1 MSIINIIIFLLCKK
15 AITDN
20 IAIFEIDGYN
30 YNRPFLSIDFPNEDV
45 IHSLELNT
53 YLNYSAFDLEHLN
66 SSQIINRNCSLL
78 LEEQIT
84 SILYYTDIKI
94 QNKVLV
100 EHLSLYSTP
109 DIHLARD
116 NGIGLGY
123 HFNNESF
130 SIVHKLYKSMHLPHL
145 QFSFHNANDDM
156 KGHLY
161 IGGIPDNNHLLYP
174 YKGIVKVNEDLP
186 TWGFNMTSIIIN
198 GREYKVELPCIVNT
212 AIRLAIIS
220 DDLYQLIIDDVL
232 KEEVKNKLCREE
244 RDASQRY
251 LRCNKNIIKGS
262 FDFVFNNEVKIRM
275 SINDFMMSKGKSSE
289 TYELYSN
296 NKDPHPIHYFN
307 GVIFGMNFLN
317 RFNYTVFD
325 YENKQME
332 FYSDSYVIEKNVQNS
347 FTVIKTLVT
356 ITIVLTILNFILLT
370 YTKFIIII

>member
-145 QFSFHNANDDM
+145 QFSFQ
-156 KGHLY
+156 
-161 IGGIPDNNHLLYP
+161 IGRA
-174 YKGIVKVNEDLP
+174 
-186 TWGFNMTSIIIN
+186 S
-198 GREYKVELPCIVNT
+198 
-212 AIRLAIIS
+212 
-220 DDLYQLIIDDVL
+220 
-232 KEEVKNKLCREE
+232 CRE
-244 RDASQRY
+244 R
-251 LRCNKNIIKGS
+251 
-262 FDFVFNNEVKIRM
+262 V
-275 SINDFMMSKGKSSE
+275 
-289 TYELYSN
+289 
-296 NKDPHPIHYFN
+296 
-307 GVIFGMNFLN
+307 
-317 RFNYTVFD
+317 
-325 YENKQME
+325 
-332 FYSDSYVIEKNVQNS
+332 
-347 FTVIKTLVT
+347 
-356 ITIVLTILNFILLT
+356 
-370 YTKFIIII
+370 